1 VLRTIAK
8 LPRAVFWLN
17 HYTYVVVAVLIMI
30 TAAVLL
36 GVDGFTWVDVILMGA
51 IVGLAVVIQ
60 RAARPVQ
67 SADVPDQLEMLEA
80 QLANSDRLTLLA
92 FESEYCP
99 TCMVTNPM
107 LLKLEESGDPALRVM
122 RLSIQHEPGLSLFKK
137 FDGRMTPTFVLLDRR
152 GNVLMDWLL
161 TLPVNRVLFEVKQA
175 VR

>member
-1 VLRTIAK
+1 MLRAIAR

-17 HYTYVVVAVLIMI
+17 HYTYVVVAVLVLI

-36 GVDGFTWVDVILMGA
+36 GVDGFTWVDVALMAVIVALA
-51 IVGLAVVIQ
+51 IGIQ

-67 SADVPDQLEMLEA
+67 SAGVPTQIETLEA
-80 QLANSDRLTLLA
+80 QLTNSDRMTLLA

-99 TCMVTNPM
+99 TCMATNPM
-107 LLKLEESGDPALRVM
+107 LLKLEEADDPALRVM
-122 RLSIQHEPGLSLFKK
+122 RLSIQHEPGNALFKK
-137 FDGRMTPTFVLLDRR
+137 YDGRMTPTFVLLDRR
-152 GNVLMDWLL
+152 GKVVMDWLL